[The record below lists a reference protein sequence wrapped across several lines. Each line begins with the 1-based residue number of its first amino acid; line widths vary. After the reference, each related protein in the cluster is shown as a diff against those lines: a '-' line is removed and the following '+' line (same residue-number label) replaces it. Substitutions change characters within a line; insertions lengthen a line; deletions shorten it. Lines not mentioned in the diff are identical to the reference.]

1 MSIVEKYIEYVK
13 NEAVEKPEKSWNK
26 ILLGYK
32 ANKWMTRIA
41 PNRDISK
48 GYQKLESMM
57 MSLVADSLVKKD
69 SYVWGNIFAPSE
81 IIQCFGLSSL
91 SIECLS
97 CYLGGFRLEDYFID
111 YAQDMGIAPTLCS
124 YHKTFVGGVESGVV
138 QPPRYAVTTS
148 LSCDGNLNTF
158 RYLEKTAGVPFTFLD
173 VPYDDD
179 DLSVKYL
186 AGQLRSL
193 ADNLAELTG
202 KPFCEEQL
210 REIIRVENETRK
222 ELKTF
227 FRHQKERHY
236 PAEMVSHLYLMMGM
250 HLLIGS
256 REFLDLIRFMND
268 EISQAPSFEGTKI
281 MWVHL
286 IPFYQ
291 ETLKKYFNSSSDYQI
306 VATDMSLDFAEMLD
320 EDHPFEALAKKT
332 IRNLFNGSYDQKSR
346 RLAQMASELRP
357 DAVINFCH
365 WGCKQAFG
373 GSMLLK
379 EKMQELGIPMI
390 NLDGDGIDKR
400 NSHDGQIKTR
410 LEAFLEMI
418 KETKC

>member
-1 MSIVEKYIEYVK
+1 
-13 NEAVEKPEKSWNK
+13 
-26 ILLGYK
+26 
-32 ANKWMTRIA
+32 
-41 PNRDISK
+41 
-48 GYQKLESMM
+48 
-57 MSLVADSLVKKD
+57 
-69 SYVWGNIFAPSE
+69 
-81 IIQCFGLSSL
+81 
-91 SIECLS
+91 
-97 CYLGGFRLEDYFID
+97 
-111 YAQDMGIAPTLCS
+111 
-124 YHKTFVGGVESGVV
+124 
-138 QPPRYAVTTS
+138 
-148 LSCDGNLNTF
+148 
-158 RYLEKTAGVPFTFLD
+158 
-173 VPYDDD
+173 
-179 DLSVKYL
+179 
-186 AGQLRSL
+186 
-193 ADNLAELTG
+193 
-202 KPFCEEQL
+202 
-210 REIIRVENETRK
+210 
-222 ELKTF
+222 
-227 FRHQKERHY
+227 
-236 PAEMVSHLYLMMGM
+236 MMGM

>member
-13 NEAVEKPEKSWNK
+13 NEAMEKPEKSWNK

-32 ANKWMTRIA
+32 ANKWITRIA
-41 PNRDISK
+41 PNRDISR
-48 GYQKLESMM
+48 GYQKLETMM
-57 MSLVADSLVKKD
+57 MALVADSLTRKD

-81 IIQCFGLSSL
+81 IMQCFDLNTL

-97 CYLGGFRLEDYFID
+97 CFLGGFHLEDYFID
-111 YAQDMGIAPTLCS
+111 YAQDAGIAPTLCS
-124 YHKTFVGGVESGVV
+124 YNKTFVGGVESGVV

-173 VPYDDD
+173 VPYSDDD
-179 DLSVKYL
+179 MSVKYL
-186 AGQLRSL
+186 ADQLRDLAHKL
-193 ADNLAELTG
+193 ADLTG
-202 KPFCEEQL
+202 IPFREEKL
-210 REIIRVENETRK
+210 KEIIRTENETRK
-222 ELKTF
+222 ALKEF
-227 FRHQKERHY
+227 FLYQKERCY
-236 PAEMVSHLYLMMGM
+236 PAELVSHLYLMMGM
-250 HLLIGS
+250 HLMIGS
-256 REFLDLIRFMND
+256 KDFLDLINFMNR
-268 EISQAPSFEGTKI
+268 EISQNKPFDGKKI

-291 ETLKKYFNSSSDYQI
+291 ETLKKYFNSSSEYQI
-306 VATDMSLDFAEMLD
+306 VATDMILDFAETLD
-320 EDHPFEALAKKT
+320 EDHPFDAIARKT
-332 IRNLFNGSYDQKSR
+332 IKNLFNGSYDHKSN
-346 RLAQMASELRP
+346 RLAKMAAQLRP

-373 GSMLLK
+373 GSVLLK

-418 KETKC
+418 EEAKC